1 MKNPLTLAG
10 IEPATFRF
18 VAQHPN
24 HCATEVPRYTPVM
37 TANTFT
43 IFVTVK
49 AHRLAQKSVSEIQCF
64 QWQVTFALHCTVIG
78 Y

>member
-1 MKNPLTLAG
+1 MSMKNPLTLAG
-10 IEPATFRF
+10 IEPATFRL

-24 HCATEVPRYTPVM
+24 HCATEVLRYIAVM

-49 AHRLAQKSVSEIQCF
+49 ANRLAQKSVSEI
-64 QWQVTFALHCTVIG
+64 
-78 Y
+78 